1 MAGRQ
6 FVVIAQGRRYRLG
19 WTDAYA
25 GIWRRGLRGW
35 HLVAR
40 YPLGDEGLRSAQE
53 LFASVEP
60 SAVYVNVGSGTPLTG
75 TARSRW
81 TGAACVAAA
90 IAAAA
95 LVAALLLRPGPSGS
109 QALDTPTTSTTIVLP
124 PPGGGW
130 VSSTTTEVDYVQW
143 NTAGAALEGN
153 LTRVAITG
161 QPPNQR
167 STTTSKPLTGSLQG
181 RQVAVSI
188 AGGAVTYG
196 SLSGTGLSIDWPQA
210 DGTVVPQVF
219 QPVGAGEYD
228 QSVEELVM
236 EAVGANRGQ
245 GAPSCGG
252 CMPVPPA
259 PDGYAQIGLITSP
272 GGSKHAKIRFAGRP
286 LELCFAVSDPSIR
299 RLTFQIGSSWFASP
313 TTMFNSTGGNSVT
326 NGCRSD
332 PGNDS
337 DRETVSIHA
346 AGPGAYTVAI
356 YQALQ

>member
-1 MAGRQ
+1 
-6 FVVIAQGRRYRLG
+6 
-19 WTDAYA
+19 
-25 GIWRRGLRGW
+25 
-35 HLVAR
+35 
-40 YPLGDEGLRSAQE
+40 
-53 LFASVEP
+53 
-60 SAVYVNVGSGTPLTG
+60 
-75 TARSRW
+75 
-81 TGAACVAAA
+81 VAAA
-90 IAAAA
+90 TAAAA
-95 LVAALLLRPGPSGS
+95 LLAALLLRPGAAGS
-109 QALDTPTTSTTIVLP
+109 HALDPPTTSTTIPLP

-143 NTAGAALEGN
+143 NTTGATLEGN

-181 RQVAVSI
+181 RQVAISI

-196 SLSGTGLSIDWPQA
+196 SLSGTGLSIDWPHA

-219 QPVGAGEYD
+219 QPVGEGRYD
-228 QSVEELVM
+228 QTVQELVQ
-236 EAVGANRGQ
+236 EAVGANQGQ

-259 PDGYAQIGLITSP
+259 PGGYAQIGLITSP
-272 GGSKHAKIRFAGRP
+272 GGSKHIKIRFAGRP
-286 LELCFAVSDPSIR
+286 LELCYAVSDPSIR
-299 RLTFQIGSSWFASP
+299 RLTFQIGSSWFGGP

-346 AGPGAYTVAI
+346 DGPGAFAVAV
-356 YQALQ
+356 YQAMQ